1 MESIIIDCYGN
12 YYRLW
17 KTFDHIRLL
26 MRGFCLLGRPF
37 FSFRCQK
44 WLINRGWKQNTTP
57 GQKRGGG
64 QKRWWETWLQDTIG
78 RWLATA
84 KRLGACSTN
93 GIVSSLLLCS
103 TAAVPFGQWG
113 HSAGT
118 AVLPGREH
126 TMQFSLAAPR
136 SVERVNLPLQLCCLS
151 LFLCINSVA
160 VWWRAQ
166 FYPEMHQ
173 IALKG
178 KLFMDYLYSVFTV

>member
-1 MESIIIDCYGN
+1 MKN
-12 YYRLW
+12 
-17 KTFDHIRLL
+17 IRSD
-26 MRGFCLLGRPF
+26 
-37 FSFRCQK
+37 SFAFARVLSHKASNFLFKCQK
-44 WLINRGWKQNTTP
+44 WLINRGWKQNITP

-173 IALKG
+173 IVLKG
-178 KLFMDYLYSVFTV
+178 KWFMDYL